1 MFKGFGRFSKD
12 SEDPEM
18 ILQPNS
24 TNVKYKANQS
34 EFGER
39 QRFQKTFRKKKVF
52 VGKNNVILGYELR
65 VVERT
70 VLPWTVGRTGGVPR
84 MGD

>member
-1 MFKGFGRFSKD
+1 MFKGFGRYSKE
-12 SEDPEM
+12 SEDPQM

-34 EFGER
+34 EFGDR
-39 QRFQKTFRKKKVF
+39 QRFQRIFCKKKVF
-52 VGKNNVILGYELR
+52 VGKNIVILGYEVR

-70 VLPWTVGRTGGVPR
+70 VLQWIVGRTGGVPR
-84 MGD
+84 IGD

>member
-1 MFKGFGRFSKD
+1 MCKGVGRYSKEW
-12 SEDPEM
+12 EDPQM

-39 QRFQKTFRKKKVF
+39 QRFQRIFRKKKVF

-84 MGD
+84 IGD